1 MAESL
6 VSFLSA
12 LSSKVFWFAAIC
24 FLLLNGAALVAFF
37 LTRSRRLVNEWTP
50 RLLAADAVLLG
61 AGLGVP
67 LVSGLATL
75 GIQALSSLLGS
86 GPATAPPPG

>member
-24 FLLLNGAALVAFF
+24 FVLLNGAALAAFL
-37 LTRSRRLVNEWTP
+37 LTRSRRLVDEWTP
-50 RLLAADAVLLG
+50 RLVAADALLLG

-67 LVSGLATL
+67 LVSGLAKL
-75 GIQALSSLLGS
+75 GIQAIAATLGA
-86 GPATAPPPG
+86 GPLTPP

>member
-24 FLLLNGAALVAFF
+24 FVLLNGAALAAFL
-37 LTRSRRLVNEWTP
+37 LTRSRRLVDEWTP
-50 RLLAADAVLLG
+50 RLVTADALLLG

-67 LVSGLATL
+67 LMSGLAKL
-75 GIQALSSLLGS
+75 GIQAVGSMLGT
-86 GPATAPPPG
+86 GPTTAP

>member
-1 MAESL
+1 MVDAT

-24 FLLLNGAALVAFF
+24 FVLLNGAALAAFF
-37 LTRSRRLVNEWTP
+37 LTRSRRLVDEWTP
-50 RLLAADAVLLG
+50 KLLTADALLLG

-67 LVSGLATL
+67 LVSSLAKL
-75 GIQALSSLLGS
+75 GIQAVAGMLGG
-86 GPATAPPPG
+86 GPQTAP

>member
-1 MAESL
+1 MADAV

-24 FLLLNGAALVAFF
+24 FVLLNGAALAAFF
-37 LTRSRRLVNEWTP
+37 LTRSRRLVDEWTP
-50 RLLAADAVLLG
+50 KLLTADALLLG

-67 LVSGLATL
+67 LVSGLAKM
-75 GIQALSSLLGS
+75 GIQAIAGMLGS
-86 GPATAPPPG
+86 GPTQAP

>member
-1 MAESL
+1 MADAL

-37 LTRSRRLVNEWTP
+37 LTRSRRLADEWTP
-50 RLLAADAVLLG
+50 KLLAADAVLLG

-67 LVSGLATL
+67 LVSGLAKL
-75 GIQALSSLLGS
+75 GIQAVASILGT
-86 GPATAPPPG
+86 GPTAAP

>member
-1 MAESL
+1 MADTL

-24 FLLLNGAALVAFF
+24 FVLLNGAALGAFL
-37 LTRSRRLVNEWTP
+37 LTRRRRLVDEWTP
-50 RLLAADAVLLG
+50 KLVAADALLLG

-67 LVSGLATL
+67 LLSGLAKL
-75 GIQALSSLLGS
+75 GVQAVASMLGA
-86 GPATAPPPG
+86 GPTAAP